1 MWAVRKLKPNAFAR
15 EIKLSDDFAQPENL
29 AALLPAFSA
38 ALPFLLLIMATL
50 RLPLTNPAPVFG
62 LALLLVVLLL
72 GLAKIFSFE
81 WLPAVALACVTA
93 LECAWHFN
101 RFDPAT
107 ATQPLMWYLIFFAG
121 FALFPFVFL
130 KQFSAKVIPWATAA
144 LAGLPQFFLV
154 HRLVKAAYPNEVM
167 GLLPAAFALPTLL
180 SLVVVLKK
188 VPTLNPARLTQLAF
202 CGGVA
207 LFFITLV
214 FPIQFSHQWITLGW
228 ALEGA
233 ALLWLFHRVPHPG
246 LRLTGIG
253 LLAAAF
259 VRLALNPAVLSYHPR
274 SATPILNWYL
284 YTYGAVTVCLFAGA
298 RLLAPPRHLVL
309 KSNVP
314 PLLAGLGMVLAFL
327 LLNIEIADYFSAPVG
342 HPHLSI
348 RGEFRTR
355 HDVFDCLGAVRT
367 GVARDWHRPKNS
379 RFALRRPGVVER
391 DIAQTVLPR
400 PRPSWRALS
409 HWRCCWGGRNRH
421 PGLVRLPT
429 LLRRGQAGEGGER

>member
-1 MWAVRKLKPNAFAR
+1 M
-15 EIKLSDDFAQPENL
+15 
-29 AALLPAFSA
+29 
-38 ALPFLLLIMATL
+38 
-50 RLPLTNPAPVFG
+50 
-62 LALLLVVLLL
+62 
-72 GLAKIFSFE
+72 
-81 WLPAVALACVTA
+81 TA

-121 FALFPFVFL
+121 FALFPLVFL

-246 LRLTGIG
+246 C
-253 LLAAAF
+253 AS
-259 VRLALNPAVLSYHPR
+259 PAS
-274 SATPILNWYL
+274 
-284 YTYGAVTVCLFAGA
+284 VC
-298 RLLAPPRHLVL
+298 
-309 KSNVP
+309 
-314 PLLAGLGMVLAFL
+314 
-327 LLNIEIADYFSAPVG
+327 
-342 HPHLSI
+342 
-348 RGEFRTR
+348 
-355 HDVFDCLGAVRT
+355 
-367 GVARDWHRPKNS
+367 W
-379 RFALRRPGVVER
+379 RRP
-391 DIAQTVLPR
+391 
-400 PRPSWRALS
+400 LS
-409 HWRCCWGGRNRH
+409 DSRSTRRC
-421 PGLVRLPT
+421 
-429 LLRRGQAGEGGER
+429 